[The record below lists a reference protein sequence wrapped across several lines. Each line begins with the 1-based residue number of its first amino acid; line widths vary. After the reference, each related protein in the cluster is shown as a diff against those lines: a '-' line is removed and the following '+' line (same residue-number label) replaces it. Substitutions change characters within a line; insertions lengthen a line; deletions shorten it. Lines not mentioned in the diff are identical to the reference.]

1 MLTAHLPSYSGGPDR
16 LTLGAVLRAAL
27 ARCLTPIPAWQ
38 ARILRALCACR
49 TPALGGHRYICEQ
62 CGAEHFVPH
71 ACRNRHCPACQGD
84 AAHQW
89 LARQEA
95 CLLPVPYFHL
105 VFTLP
110 HDLNPLIQ
118 QNLAPLLNLLF
129 AAVSATLLQFG
140 HQRLGATLGLTVVLH
155 TWGQKLI
162 DHYHLHVLV
171 TGGGLAPEGTRW
183 VPTTRFYLFPVRAL
197 SRVFR
202 AKFGEG
208 LQRLFAAGQLQFHG
222 QLAPLALEAR
232 FQALIRQATRHPW
245 NVYAKRPFAGPA
257 QVLTYLSRYTH
268 RVALSQRRLQHL
280 DPEHHTV
287 TFTYKDYADHDRVK
301 PLTLSMAEF
310 LRRFRLHLLP
320 PRFVKIRH
328 YGFLSNGQRQHRL
341 AQARALLHAP
351 SPSAE
356 PALTTIHDPPTAPGD
371 HRPRCPHC
379 AADALVLVEIL
390 YPPKSLRP
398 EDTS

>member
-1 MLTAHLPSYSGGPDR
+1 MTVYGAGLR
-16 LTLGAVLRAAL
+16 L
-27 ARCLTPIPAWQ
+27 
-38 ARILRALCACR
+38 
-49 TPALGGHRYICEQ
+49 
-62 CGAEHFVPH
+62 
-71 ACRNRHCPACQGD
+71 N
-84 AAHQW
+84 
-89 LARQEA
+89 EA

-118 QNLAPLLNLLF
+118 QNLTALLNLLL
-129 AAVSATLLQFG
+129 AAVSATLLRFG
-140 HQRLGATLGLTVVLH
+140 RERLGAILGLTVVLH

-171 TGGGLAPEGTRW
+171 TGGGLTPDGIRW
-183 VPTTRFYLFPVRAL
+183 IPTTEFYLFPVRAL
-197 SRVFR
+197 GRVFR

-208 LQRLFAAGQLQFHG
+208 LQRLFATGQLQFHG
-222 QLAPLALEAR
+222 QLEPLAVEAH

-268 RVALSQRRLQHL
+268 RVALCQRRLRQH
-280 DPEHHTV
+280 DPQRHTV
-287 TFTYKDYADHDRVK
+287 TFTYKDYADHHRVK
-301 PLTLSMAEF
+301 PLTLSLEEF

-328 YGFLSNGQRQHRL
+328 YGFLSNGQRQRRL

-351 SPSAE
+351 PPSAE
-356 PALTTIHDPPTAPGD
+356 PALATIHDPPTAPGE

-379 AADALVLVEIL
+379 GADALVLVEIL
-390 YPPKSLRP
+390 YPPKTLRP